1 MTRICENAR
10 TTTTTISPRL
20 TPVLIKSL
28 NRTENVNEP
37 PHAGVDRGP
46 SECEDHT
53 MRRAI
58 AKATLVTVVAAA
70 LAACAAADTTS
81 DPSKVRVA
89 MVSDLGGLGDRSF
102 NDSAYAGLRAAK
114 HDFGDEIAVLQ
125 STSGAEYKTNLHDLA
140 AAGYDEI
147 IAIGFLMQQ
156 DITDAARVY
165 PNKHFAIIDA
175 VVDAPNVASVTFRE
189 EQGSFLAGAAA
200 ALASK
205 THHLAFIGGVDIPLL
220 RKFEVG
226 FTAGAREI
234 DPSVK
239 VDVRYV
245 GSFDDEGAGKR
256 LGAGLYDAGADVIF
270 VAAGRANLGAIE
282 AVKARPGKF
291 VIGVDSDEDG
301 IAPGRVLTS
310 MLKHVDKAVIALASQ
325 VTKTSAPTGHVVLGL
340 KQDGVGLT
348 DFRYTRS
355 TMTPP
360 RRARIKAIAA
370 AIVAG
375 TIVPPTTREELAA
388 FRPVPL
394 GN

>member
-1 MTRICENAR
+1 
-10 TTTTTISPRL
+10 
-20 TPVLIKSL
+20 
-28 NRTENVNEP
+28 
-37 PHAGVDRGP
+37 
-46 SECEDHT
+46 

-58 AKATLVTVVAAA
+58 AKAALFAIAAA
-70 LAACAAADTTS
+70 LPGCGADDAAS

-102 NDSAYAGLRAAK
+102 NDSAYAGLREAK

-140 AAGYDEI
+140 EAGYDEI

-156 DITDAARVY
+156 DITDAAKRY
-165 PNKHFAIIDA
+165 PQRHFAIVDA

-205 THHLAFIGGVDIPLL
+205 THQLAFIGGVDIPLL

-234 DPSVK
+234 DPHVK

-245 GSFDDEGAGKR
+245 GSFDNEAAGKR
-256 LGAGLYDAGADVIF
+256 LSAELYDAGADVIF
-270 VAAGRANLGAIE
+270 VAAGRANIGAIE
-282 AVKARPGKF
+282 TVKERTGKF
-291 VIGVDSDEDG
+291 VIGVDSDQDAL
-301 IAPGRVLTS
+301 APGKVLTS
-310 MLKHVDKAVIALASQ
+310 MLKHVDRAVIELARK
-325 VTKTSAPTGHVVLGL
+325 VTKTSAPTGQVVLGL
-340 KQDGVGLT
+340 AQDGVGLT

-355 TMTPP
+355 TMTP
-360 RRARIKAIAA
+360 ARQARLKAISA

-375 TIVPPTTREELAA
+375 TIMPPTTREELAA

-394 GN
+394 AR